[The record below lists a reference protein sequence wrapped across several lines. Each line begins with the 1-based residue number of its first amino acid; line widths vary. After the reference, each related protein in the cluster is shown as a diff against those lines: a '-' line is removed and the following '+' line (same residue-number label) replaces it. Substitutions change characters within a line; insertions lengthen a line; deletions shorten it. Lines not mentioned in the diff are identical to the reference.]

1 MGKAG
6 GYLLALLFVFGVLY
20 AIKVLSPSKPIPLT
34 GEAVDP
40 DLHFGNSRTYFKER
54 DYGRGLDH
62 LIKAISDIRN
72 IERDLDPESR
82 ALLEE
87 SISDLEIVKREL
99 EHDSLVVEDIN
110 ISYSEALNALTEA
123 EVKVT
128 RALIQ
133 SQHRHDAMVAL
144 KYGMMHLKN
153 TLKYTSGDKKAA
165 EIQIHEE
172 INAILENPNLT
183 DEEIMEQLDKIEAE
197 LDSLLKDNLHTPKT
211 DTLTQQ

>member
-1 MGKAG
+1 MAKGVQ
-6 GYLLALLFVFGVLY
+6 YFLTMIVVFGILY
-20 AIKVLSPSKPIPLT
+20 SIKLMSPSKPIPIT
-34 GEAVDP
+34 QQAVDP
-40 DLHFGNSRTYFKER
+40 DLHFGNSRTYFKEK

-72 IERDLDPESR
+72 IERDLDPASQ

-87 SISDLEIVKREL
+87 SIGDLEIVKREL

-128 RALIQ
+128 RALLK
-133 SQHRHDAMVAL
+133 SKHRHDAMVAL

-165 EIQIHEE
+165 EIRIHEE
-172 INAILENPNLT
+172 MNAILENPNLS
-183 DEEIMEQLDKIEAE
+183 DEEVLRQLDIIEAE

-211 DTLTQQ
+211 DTLSNK